1 MIVYVLD
8 SSALLRFLDKE
19 AGWERVAEI
28 LAAARSGSADLEI
41 SAIQWGEIAG
51 AVRKKAGPVKESRAL
66 DGLSQFSPTIRVIT
80 GAQAV
85 RAAAFKIDRRIS
97 YADAFALELTME
109 SSDRLLVTADFG
121 FKNVDDLARIEF
133 LPAK

>member
-19 AGWERVAEI
+19 AGWERVAQI
-28 LAAARSGSADLEI
+28 LATARSGSAELEI
-41 SAIQWGEIAG
+41 SAVQWGEIAG
-51 AVRKKAGPVKESRAL
+51 AVRKKAGPAKESRAL
-66 DGLSQFSPTIRVIT
+66 DGLSQFSPNIRVIT

-85 RAAAFKIDRRIS
+85 RAAALKVDRRIS
-97 YADAFALELTME
+97 YADAFALELAME
-109 SSDRLLVTADFG
+109 SSDRVLVTADYG

-133 LPAK
+133 LPLK